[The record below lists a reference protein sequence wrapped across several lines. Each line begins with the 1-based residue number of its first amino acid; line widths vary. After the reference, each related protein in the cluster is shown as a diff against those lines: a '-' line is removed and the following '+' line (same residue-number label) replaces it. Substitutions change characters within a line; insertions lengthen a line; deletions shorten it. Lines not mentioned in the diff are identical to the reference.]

1 MKKRKLGLYCLSA
14 LAVFGTVCGLTSCGE
29 EQKKED
35 AGEVTIDVGR
45 PSKMVELGDGY
56 KQEAASSKYFAG
68 YLADDDGSIVS
79 IKSASVVE
87 GGSSKHLSVYGL
99 PEGWLTGVTVLR
111 DGADASS
118 EVKVSDDGVL
128 EFPKV
133 SKATSYT
140 VQLFGVESSDEKS
153 KAIRKSLDVTV
164 VPEGSIAKGDY
175 FDYSSVDGEA
185 RTAITGV
192 GETFLYS
199 NGVAPVVTTKQ
210 GGYQLYSSRL
220 HSPLLD
226 TENYVP
232 GYGYG
237 VLTYGTIDA
246 PMAEEKTE
254 AYKMFYHDQFDATGD
269 QGSFN
274 YLNSSEATVSDL
286 YSYISA
292 SYFASNLN
300 EEMTSSEYQANLS
313 RFDAPE
319 AVDPD
324 ANGASDTWKI
334 YVRVGGAEDDDNGV
348 TKGLSYRTGSS
359 KAEIAAFDKTDITL
373 EDYLTPFKLLAT
385 QSVGW
390 YRGREQAG
398 ESTANR
404 QIKGFA
410 EFYNNSASLT
420 ELPSDEEFMRQVG
433 VKIDHSDN
441 SVTIKFN
448 GKITPDYAEYQ
459 IDGLWSN
466 PVSEDFLKVLGDGN
480 ALEGS
485 KIYGISSSAKGYTPL
500 DSILSVG
507 PYYTCAYESKKTIA
521 FAKNEEWPLCKDK
534 YGRDMYQIAGV
545 HLNIN
550 SALSTNANEY
560 IEKFE
565 AGLTDVSNIPTDYWD
580 KYVSSPL
587 RKPYVG
593 SSNNGNVYLN
603 TYDKKFWDE
612 TFSSEASSLNPSYE
626 VKPVLSNN
634 DFYKGLFVGIDR
646 AALAEYSHGYTS
658 YDLQQPVAKA
668 SPKAELYNSTS
679 AHSKA
684 LKSAFNGA
692 IDDATAWKAE
702 AAEYF
707 EKAIEEELAAGHYK
721 LGTEAS
727 PTEFSFSITSI
738 DSAARNFY
746 FTNFTENW
754 KDAFELAVQTHSE
767 NGKNPWVGANGK
779 SLITLNVIKNDVPQ
793 TSTMVNDIIYNG
805 VQAGTTDGQN
815 VYSITGNAYDTAN
828 NIDIYKSDNSSG
840 FCLSFGGDTAN
851 ISSDM
856 LYNGKYWSFDSL
868 WAAANGG
875 VLLDENG
882 KATDPVSLDK
892 ANAKIT
898 PDVANQSY
906 TVEMPISIMEK
917 FASNFSVQTEDYDGG
932 DYDAMVDCDWE
943 IKDGMIKVTF
953 DGYSCIDGDPLGY
966 SGQHV
971 LYAEVSYDFT
981 YGGETTTKTVSFQ
994 LSTTKA
1000 F

>member
-1 MKKRKLGLYCLSA
+1 MKKRKISLYCLSA
-14 LAVFGTVCGLTSCGE
+14 LAVFGTVCGLTSCGGSD
-29 EQKKED
+29 KPTTD
-35 AGEVTIDVGR
+35 DSSAIDVGK
-45 PSKMVELGDGY
+45 PSKVVTLADGF
-56 KQEAASSKYFAG
+56 KEEAASSKYFAG
-68 YLADDDGSIVS
+68 YLANDDGTIVS
-79 IKSASVVE
+79 IKSESVVE
-87 GGSSKHLSVYGL
+87 GGTSKHLYAYGL
-99 PEGWLTGVTVLR
+99 PEGWKTGVTVLR
-111 DGADASS
+111 DGNDASS

-128 EFPKV
+128 TFPKV
-133 SKATSYT
+133 EEATVYT
-140 VQLFGVESSDEKS
+140 VQLFGLESDADNA
-153 KAIRKSLDVTV
+153 KAVRKSLSVTV
-164 VPEGSIAKGDY
+164 VPEGSVAKDGY
-175 FDYSSVDGEA
+175 FDYSSADGEA
-185 RTAITGV
+185 RTSITGV
-192 GETFLYS
+192 GESFLYA

-300 EEMTSSEYQANLS
+300 EEMTLSEYQANLS

-319 AVDPD
+319 AVNPD

-334 YVRVGGAEDDDNGV
+334 YVRVGGAEDGDNGV
-348 TKGLSYRTGSS
+348 TKGLSYRTAS
-359 KAEIAAFDKTDITL
+359 KVEKVAAFDKTDIKL

-398 ESTANR
+398 ESTLNR

-410 EFYNNSASLT
+410 EFYNSSASLT

-433 VKIDHSDN
+433 VSIDHSDN
-441 SVTIKFN
+441 SITIKFN
-448 GKITPDYAEYQ
+448 GKIAPDYAEYQ

-466 PVSEDFLKVLGDGN
+466 PVSEDFLKALGDGN
-480 ALEGS
+480 ALNGS
-485 KIYGISSSAKGYTPL
+485 KIYGISKESLTPL
-500 DSILSVG
+500 DTILSVG

-534 YGRDMYQIAGV
+534 YGRDMYQIEGV

-550 SALSTNANEY
+550 SALSTNVNEY

-593 SSNNGNVYLN
+593 SSNNGNIYLN
-603 TYDKKFWDE
+603 TYDKKFWE
-612 TFSSEASSLNPSYE
+612 TSFDTSAVAGIDSTYE

-646 AALAEYSHGYTS
+646 QALADYSHGYVS

-668 SPKAELYNSTS
+668 TPKAELFYNSTS
-679 AHSKA
+679 AHSSA
-684 LKSAFNGA
+684 LKSAFGSSL
-692 IDDATAWKAE
+692 DDATAWKAE

-707 EKAIEEELAAGHYK
+707 EKAIEEELAAGHYT

-746 FTNFTENW
+746 FSNWSENW

-767 NGKNPWVGANGK
+767 NGKNPWVGSSGK
-779 SLITLNVIKNDVPQ
+779 SLITLNVVKKDVPQ
-793 TSTMVNDIIYNG
+793 TTSMVNDIIYNG
-805 VQAGTTDGQN
+805 VQAGSTDGQN

-828 NIDIYKSDNSSG
+828 NIDIYKSNNSSG
-840 FCLSFGGDTAN
+840 FTLGFGGDTSN

-856 LYNGKYWSFDSL
+856 LYEGKYWSFDSL

-875 VLLDENG
+875 VLLDDDG

-892 ANAKIT
+892 ASATFT
-898 PDVANQSY
+898 PDVANKSY
-906 TVEMPISIMEK
+906 RVTMPISVLEK
-917 FASNFSVQTEDYDGG
+917 YVSNLSVKTEDYDGA
-932 DYDAMVDCDWE
+932 DYDAMVDCDWSV
-943 IKDGMIKVTF
+943 KDGMLTVEF
-953 DGYSCIDGDPLGY
+953 DGLSCIDGDPLGAE
-966 SGQHV
+966 GQHI

-981 YGGETTTKTVSFQ
+981 YGGEKSAKTISFQ
-994 LSTTKA
+994 LSVDKA